1 MPRSALLF
9 RSIFSALLAVGVPDI
24 VTAQQ
29 ASGVFT
35 VEQSQ
40 SGRAFYD
47 RNCAACHGIDLEGS
61 GDAPPLA
68 GSTFMLKWGPKM
80 VSELFGLILG
90 TMPPANPQSLDE
102 AAALNATVYILQR
115 NGAQAGND
123 GLRAGATTRIGA
135 IATGQAPSANL
146 SAQGRA
152 GRSAILPTIALGAG
166 TAEGRSSANGRRG
179 IAVAGT
185 VGNYVPIRPAML
197 NNPPAGDWL
206 IFGRN
211 YQRHSYSPSIRS
223 PATT

>member
-1 MPRSALLF
+1 MPRSALLS
-9 RSIFSALLAVGVPDI
+9 RSLFSALLVVGVPDI
-24 VTAQQ
+24 IAAQQ
-29 ASGVFT
+29 PAGGFT
-35 VEQSQ
+35 AEQAQ
-40 SGRAFYD
+40 SGRALYD

-115 NGAQAGND
+115 NGAQPGND

-152 GRSAILPTIALGAG
+152 GRSGILPTIALGAG

-185 VGNYVPIRPAML
+185 GGNYVPVTPAML
-197 NNPPAGDWL
+197 NNPPAGDRL

-211 YQRHSYSPSIRS
+211 YQRHSDSPSIRS
-223 PATT
+223 PAIT